1 VKGEVNVYRASVK
14 WLLVLLLVAGSAGG
28 VTSGALATDHSHL
41 GNYHAVSKLYF
52 PFVPNNGMI
61 GDTGPWHGSITVQNM
76 GPEFIEVWA
85 LPDGRFDPGAALMQ
99 FQLLPHATRTI
110 SAEEL
115 GIAEPGSSLVLAA
128 IYQDIWQMRD
138 RERGLASMDAIGELS
153 KPKIAATLKQS
164 SPSPM
169 ENGVWTISSHTI
181 VDGYS
186 AIPMNDVGWGELSF
200 ECPSGDLTSCAD
212 IRGSDV
218 VDGVSYLPLVQT
230 NSDWNTI
237 LYVMNADGAID
248 GGSRVEVQMN
258 PTDHSGNTVVVE
270 DSMWLEPGEVW
281 AIDLAEEVGLEW
293 TGSVRF
299 SSEAGT
305 AAIAARHKSAT
316 DMMLINTSAP
326 SRSDDGGSYR
336 LSAPLVYVDFYGWNT
351 GISLS
356 NQADVW
362 NQITISL
369 YDDEGNLLET
379 ASQFLQAKGQGNFY
393 LPSEL
398 EAEEDGWVGSAVLE
412 SESGEPFHAAVDQV
426 NYVNGAAMSY
436 TLGSQG
442 ADAVPGNQYLGLPLL
457 QKSRS
462 LRGHGDTSGIQLFN
476 PAPDSSVR
484 AELSVMA
491 LNAST
496 TFEIEFDPFESYNFH
511 VPAETD
517 VPLGSV
523 TSVIVTVL
531 EGGGEIVAVS
541 NLVNYDVRGDGALVF
556 PLTNGAGQFR

>member
-1 VKGEVNVYRASVK
+1 
-14 WLLVLLLVAGSAGG
+14 LLVAGSAGG
-28 VTSGALATDHSHL
+28 VTSAALATDHSHL
-41 GNYHAVSKLYF
+41 GNYHVVSKLYF

-85 LPDGRFDPGAALMQ
+85 LPDGRFDPGAALME
-99 FQLLPHATRTI
+99 FQLFPHASKTI

-128 IYQDIWQMRD
+128 INQDTWQMRD
-138 RERGLASMDAIGELS
+138 RERGLASMDAIGVLS

-164 SPSPM
+164 SPVPM
-169 ENGVWTISSHTI
+169 ENDIWTSSSHTT

-186 AIPMNDVGWGELSF
+186 AIPMNDVGWGDLSI
-200 ECPSGDLTSCAD
+200 ECPSGDFANCAD
-212 IRGSDV
+212 VEGLDG
-218 VDGVSYLPLVQT
+218 VDGISYLPLVQT

-248 GGSRVEVQMN
+248 GASRVEVQMT
-258 PTDHSGNTVVVE
+258 PTDHSENTAIVE
-270 DSMWLEPGEVW
+270 DSMWLEPGKVW
-281 AIDLAEEVGLEW
+281 AIDVADELGPGW
-293 TGSVRF
+293 TGSVRI
-299 SSEAGT
+299 SSDAGT

-326 SRSDDGGSYR
+326 SRSEDGGSYR
-336 LSAPLVYVDFYGWNT
+336 LNAPLVYVDYHGWNT

-356 NQADVW
+356 NQSDVL
-362 NQITISL
+362 NRISISL

-379 ASQFLQAKGQGNFY
+379 ASQFLQANGQVNFY

-412 SESGEPFHAAVDQV
+412 SENGEPFHAAVDQV
-426 NYVNGAAMSY
+426 NYLNGAAMSY
-436 TLGSQG
+436 TLGSKG

-462 LRGHGDTSGIQLFN
+462 LQGRGDTSGIQLFN
-476 PAPDSSVR
+476 PDPDNSVR
-484 AELSVMA
+484 AELRVMA
-491 LNAST
+491 PVTST
-496 TFEIEFDPFESYNFH
+496 TFEIELAPFESYNFH

-517 VPLGSV
+517 IPLGSV
-523 TSVIVTVL
+523 SSVIVAVL
-531 EGGGEIVAVS
+531 DGDGEISAVS
-541 NLVNYDVRGDGALVF
+541 NLVNYDVQGDGALVF
-556 PLTNGAGQFR
+556 PLTNGFGQFR